1 MEQSAF
7 FLLLFFFSCSSTFFF
22 LLGEA
27 RGMGYILEFLGLMD
41 YITLGGNLGICF
53 TDFLVVESP
62 LYPCFFFFFFSFLAL
77 LRPCGC
83 FRDRCLYLRMA
94 AASKILFLNSLLDIS
109 AHLDREGE

>member
-62 LYPCFFFFFFSFLAL
+62 LYPCFFFFIFFS
-77 LRPCGC
+77 LRSFVLVVAFGT
-83 FRDRCLYLRMA
+83 A
-94 AASKILFLNSLLDIS
+94 ACI
-109 AHLDREGE
+109 